1 MSKLTKFAAIA
12 LLLVGAL
19 LAVVALFNTQ
29 QSSHPEALPAPQ
41 AAVPQ
46 IAVVVA
52 SRDVPA
58 GHVLTAADVSVQNM
72 AQMPVGGFG
81 NASMVVG
88 RSTSVELAQG
98 TAVATHSLLDGLA
111 GMLMVGERAV
121 SIKVDEAS
129 AVGHKLQPGDWVD
142 VFAVFRRDSQ
152 EVDTTQARML
162 LPRKK
167 VLAYGTQLQTPPQ
180 GDGKKKEEAKS
191 ADRQNAAVARTAVIA
206 VPVEEVNRLLLAEQQ
221 GQVLLA
227 LRSPLDQ
234 HEPSSDKLK
243 HIAGLGV
250 VTPLHQD
257 VSKESAALDSSLTAL
272 TMADLAKD
280 TGAKPTPTLSV
291 KQAQPASAA
300 RVHVRAA
307 PSGANVEVIK
317 GVRKETLKY

>member
-1 MSKLTKFAAIA
+1 MSRLTKFAAIA
-12 LLLVGAL
+12 LLLAGAL
-19 LAVVALFNTQ
+19 LAVMALLNTQ
-29 QSSHPEALPAPQ
+29 QSSQSEALPAPQ
-41 AAVPQ
+41 AALPQ
-46 IAVVVA
+46 VAVVVTA
-52 SRDVPA
+52 RDVPA
-58 GHVLTAADVSVQNM
+58 GQVLTAADVSVQNM
-72 AQMPVGGFG
+72 AQMPANGFG

-98 TAVATHSLLDGLA
+98 TPVAAHSLLDGLA

-167 VLAYGTQLQTPPQ
+167 VLAYGAQLQTLPQ

-191 ADRQNAAVARTAVIA
+191 ADRQNPPLARTAVIA

-250 VTPLHQD
+250 VAPLHQD
-257 VSKESAALDSSLTAL
+257 VSKESAALDASLTAL

-280 TGAKPTPTLSV
+280 TAAKATLSA
-291 KQAQPASAA
+291 KQAQPASV
-300 RVHVRAA
+300 RRTHVRAA
-307 PSGANVEVIK
+307 PGGANVEVIK
-317 GVRKETLKY
+317 GVRKETVKY

>member
-58 GHVLTAADVSVQNM
+58 GRVLTADDVSVQNM

-81 NASMVVG
+81 SAAMVVG

-111 GMLMVGERAV
+111 GMLSVGERAV

-167 VLAYGTQLQTPPQ
+167 VLAYGAQLQTPPQ

-280 TGAKPTPTLSV
+280 TGAKPTLSV

>member
-1 MSKLTKFAAIA
+1 MSRLTKFAAIA
-12 LLLVGAL
+12 LLLAGAL
-19 LAVVALFNTQ
+19 LAVMALLNTQ
-29 QSSHPEALPAPQ
+29 QSSQSEALPAPQ
-41 AAVPQ
+41 AALPQ
-46 IAVVVA
+46 VAVVVTA
-52 SRDVPA
+52 RDVPA
-58 GHVLTAADVSVQNM
+58 GQVLTAADVSVQNM
-72 AQMPVGGFG
+72 AQMPANGFG

-98 TAVATHSLLDGLA
+98 TPVAAHSLLDGLA

-167 VLAYGTQLQTPPQ
+167 VLAYGAQLQTLPQ

-191 ADRQNAAVARTAVIA
+191 ADRQNPPVARTAVIA

-250 VTPLHQD
+250 VALLHQD
-257 VSKESAALDSSLTAL
+257 VSKESAALDASLTAL

-280 TGAKPTPTLSV
+280 TAAKATLSV
-291 KQAQPASAA
+291 KQAQPASVT
-300 RVHVRAA
+300 RTHVRAA
-307 PSGANVEVIK
+307 PGGANVEVIK

>member
-1 MSKLTKFAAIA
+1 MSRLTKFAAIA
-12 LLLVGAL
+12 LLLAGAL
-19 LAVVALFNTQ
+19 LAVMALLNTQ
-29 QSSHPEALPAPQ
+29 QSSQSEALPAPQ
-41 AAVPQ
+41 AALPQ
-46 IAVVVA
+46 VAVVVTA
-52 SRDVPA
+52 RDVPA
-58 GHVLTAADVSVQNM
+58 GQVLTAADVSVQNM
-72 AQMPVGGFG
+72 AQMPANGFG

-98 TAVATHSLLDGLA
+98 TPVEARSLLDGLA

-167 VLAYGTQLQTPPQ
+167 VLAYGAQLQTLPQ

-191 ADRQNAAVARTAVIA
+191 ADRQNPPVARTAVIA

-250 VTPLHQD
+250 VAPLHQD
-257 VSKESAALDSSLTAL
+257 VSKESAALDASLTAL

-280 TGAKPTPTLSV
+280 TAAKATLSV
-291 KQAQPASAA
+291 KQAQPASV
-300 RVHVRAA
+300 RRTHVRAA
-307 PSGANVEVIK
+307 PGGANVEVIK

>member
-1 MSKLTKFAAIA
+1 MSRLTKFAAIA
-12 LLLVGAL
+12 LLLAGAL
-19 LAVVALFNTQ
+19 LAVMALLNTQ
-29 QSSHPEALPAPQ
+29 QSSQSEALPAPQ
-41 AAVPQ
+41 AALPQ
-46 IAVVVA
+46 VAVVVTA
-52 SRDVPA
+52 RDVPA
-58 GHVLTAADVSVQNM
+58 GQVLTAADVSVQNM
-72 AQMPVGGFG
+72 AQMPANGFG

-98 TAVATHSLLDGLA
+98 TPVAAHSLLDGLA

-167 VLAYGTQLQTPPQ
+167 VLAYGAQLQTLPQ

-191 ADRQNAAVARTAVIA
+191 ADRQNPPVARTAVIA

-250 VTPLHQD
+250 VAPLHQD
-257 VSKESAALDSSLTAL
+257 VSKESAALDASLTAL

-280 TGAKPTPTLSV
+280 TAAKATLSA
-291 KQAQPASAA
+291 KQAQPASV
-300 RVHVRAA
+300 RRTHVRAA
-307 PSGANVEVIK
+307 PGGANVEVIK